1 MNSSKK
7 LHRAKLN
14 FLNLTKSNYKEPI
27 DNIIEKDWMIS
38 LKIRKKVRI
47 SAPTT
52 ITQHSETLDNE
63 VSLGKEITGIQIGKE
78 EIKPFLFVD
87 SMEVFVEN
95 RKESTK
101 NLL

>member
-1 MNSSKK
+1 M
-7 LHRAKLN
+7 
-14 FLNLTKSNYKEPI
+14 E
-27 DNIIEKDWMIS
+27 EDWMLS

-52 ITQHSETLDNE
+52 IIQHSEILYNE
-63 VSLGKEITGIQIGKE
+63 VSLRKEITGIQIGKE

-87 SMEVFVEN
+87 SIVVLVEN
-95 RKESTK
+95 PKESTK